1 MRDIVR
7 DRALSAVEKMADR
20 HAPIGSYLPK
30 SPSTRAVTD
39 LWSRSKSS
47 WRKAAT

>member
-30 SPSTRAVTD
+30 SPSMRAVTD
-39 LWSRSKSS
+39 LSIAIEKRLAKSGN
-47 WRKAAT
+47 